1 MQRCVGGLQYSH
13 YVVPSSPEGPA
24 PRSPVSQ
31 PPSPSPPPPPRTTSP
46 NIPLVKVSSTQSDIL
61 AIAEETWEEE
71 REFENEGYLQ
81 NLHEKKSKY
90 HSSTGHGQQQA
101 SQNIP
106 EIRKKE
112 SLGSCGSLA
121 DSEGSL
127 SPGRQTCCI
136 VVVDHDKC
144 LLSPRP
150 LNFSY
155 EASSPRTLKF
165 NYGAGTSQKYNYED
179 DVFFT

>member
-1 MQRCVGGLQYSH
+1 M
-13 YVVPSSPEGPA
+13 SPG
-24 PRSPVSQ
+24 SPVSPTSSSSSPIIPRVTVSGVQ
-31 PPSPSPPPPPRTTSP
+31 P
-46 NIPLVKVSSTQSDIL
+46 DIL

-71 REFENEGYLQ
+71 REFEKGLRKHQ
-81 NLHEKKSKY
+81 QQQKKSKY
-90 HSSTGHGQQQA
+90 LNLESNHPV
-101 SQNIP
+101 P
-106 EIRKKE
+106 EFRKKE

-144 LLSPRP
+144 LLSPRRP
-150 LNFSY
+150 IEFKY
-155 EASSPRTLKF
+155 EASPTAMKYGYEGGPSPLKF
-165 NYGAGTSQKYNYED
+165 NYED

>member
-1 MQRCVGGLQYSH
+1 MQKCVGNLHYSH
-13 YVVPSSPEGPA
+13 HYIIPSNTQEAAPVSPG
-24 PRSPVSQ
+24 SPVS
-31 PPSPSPPPPPRTTSP
+31 PSSSSSPIIPRVT
-46 NIPLVKVSSTQSDIL
+46 VSSVQPDVL

-71 REFENEGYLQ
+71 KEFEKGLRKHQ
-81 NLHEKKSKY
+81 QQKKSKY
-90 HSSTGHGQQQA
+90 LNHESNYPILES
-101 SQNIP
+101 
-106 EIRKKE
+106 RKKE

-144 LLSPRP
+144 LLSPHSIE
-150 LNFSY
+150 FKY
-155 EASSPRTLKF
+155 EASPTAMKYGYEGGPSPMKF
-165 NYGAGTSQKYNYED
+165 NYED

>member
-1 MQRCVGGLQYSH
+1 MQKCVGSLQYTH
-13 YVVPSSPEGPA
+13 YVAPSSPQGLTAPQSPA
-24 PRSPVSQ
+24 SSQ
-31 PPSPSPPPPPRTTSP
+31 PPSPSPPPPSTSP
-46 NIPLVKVSSTQSDIL
+46 TIPLVKVSSTPQSDIL

-81 NLHEKKSKY
+81 VLREKKSKY
-90 HSSTGHGQQQA
+90 CGLNGQQQA
-101 SQNIP
+101 SQSIP
-106 EIRKKE
+106 EIRKE

-150 LNFSY
+150 LNLSY